1 MTTKDF
7 LVYFFHRPLLVTLF
21 SVQVVPYLILFWSAL
36 VAGYGLLQK
45 KKVMSKI
52 VKYNKFAVIISAH
65 NEEKS
70 LPALLRG
77 VNAEKYPKG
86 CFHIFVLAD
95 HCTDRT
101 VEVAKAFNNVTVLER
116 NLSTQKKG
124 KGALLSWGLKKIIEE
139 KLFSFDAFM
148 FFDADN
154 VPKEDFMERMNESLN
169 SGNEIIQGN
178 RRAAGSFK
186 SPITSWYAI
195 YWVLYNYLF
204 EYSREKLGFSPLV
217 TGTGFVV
224 RKDIIANEGWNT
236 STITEDVEFTIQ
248 QCLKGRRASFNLS
261 AIFYDEQPSNFG
273 VMLNQ
278 LSRWCTGA
286 YQILPKYFK
295 TWAEVFHEKPSK
307 RLIDVLSLLT
317 LGPANSIIFVCS
329 IWINLIMLKNFPLTL
344 IFWLVTL
351 LLQVIATWG
360 ISAYALKQANISM
373 KKISSG
379 FLTFP
384 LFMLMYSIC
393 SLVSLFFPQKN
404 WKKIEHK
411 GISVECVSQKESLT
425 QLGKLPASGCLPQAE
440 SKMTA

>member
-1 MTTKDF
+1 MMIKDF
-7 LVYFFHRPLLVTLF
+7 LVFFFHKPILVTLF
-21 SVQVVPYLILFWSAL
+21 SVQLLPYIVLAWSGL
-36 VAGYGLLQK
+36 VACFGLLQK
-45 KKVMSKI
+45 KKAPAGITV
-52 VKYNKFAVIISAH
+52 YNKFAVIISAH

-70 LPALLRG
+70 LPALLQG
-77 VNAEKYPKG
+77 INAEKYPRG
-86 CFHIFVLAD
+86 YFHIFVLAD

-101 VEVAKAFNNVTVLER
+101 VEVTKSFHNVTVLER
-116 NLSTQKKG
+116 NLETQKKG
-124 KGALLSWGLKKIIEE
+124 KGALLYWGLQKIIDER
-139 KLFSFDAFM
+139 LYNFDAFM

-154 VPKEDFMERMNESLN
+154 VPKSDFMEQMNTSLN

-195 YWVLYNYLF
+195 YWVLYNFLF

-224 RKDIIANEGWNT
+224 KKDIIAKEGWNT
-236 STITEDVEFTIQ
+236 TTITEDVEFTIQ

-273 VMLNQ
+273 VMINQ
-278 LSRWCTGA
+278 LSRWCTGS

-295 TWAEVFHEKPSK
+295 SWTEVFHEKPSK
-307 RLIDVLSLLT
+307 RLIDILNLLT

-329 IWINLIMLKNFPLTL
+329 IWINLVLLKNFPLTL
-344 IFWLVTL
+344 IFWLVTIG
-351 LLQVIATWG
+351 LQVIATWFVT
-360 ISAYALKQANISM
+360 AYAMKQANISM

-384 LFMLMYSIC
+384 IFMLVYSVC
-393 SLVSLFFPQKN
+393 SLVSLFFPQKS

-411 GISVECVSQKESLT
+411 GINIESLP
-425 QLGKLPASGCLPQAE
+425 QSGVE
-440 SKMTA
+440 KTA

>member
-1 MTTKDF
+1 MMIKDF
-7 LVYFFHRPLLVTLF
+7 LVYFFHKPILVTLF
-21 SVQVVPYLILFWSAL
+21 SVQLLPYIVLAWSGL
-36 VAGYGLLQK
+36 VACFGLLQK
-45 KKVMSKI
+45 KKAPARITV
-52 VKYNKFAVIISAH
+52 YNKFAVIISAH

-77 VNAEKYPKG
+77 VNAEKYPRG
-86 CFHIFVLAD
+86 YFHIFVLAD

-101 VEVAKAFNNVTVLER
+101 VEVAKSFHNVTVLER
-116 NLSTQKKG
+116 NLETQKKG
-124 KGALLSWGLKKIIEE
+124 KGALLSWGLKKIIDE
-139 KLFSFDAFM
+139 KLYNFDAFM

-154 VPKEDFMERMNESLN
+154 VPKSDFMEQMNSSLN

-195 YWVLYNYLF
+195 YWVLYNFLF

-224 RKDIIANEGWNT
+224 KKDIIAKEGWNT
-236 STITEDVEFTIQ
+236 TTITEDVEFTIQ

-273 VMLNQ
+273 VMINQ
-278 LSRWCTGA
+278 LSRWCTGS

-295 TWAEVFHEKPSK
+295 SWTEVFHEKPSK
-307 RLIDVLSLLT
+307 RLIDILSLLT

-329 IWINLIMLKNFPLTL
+329 IWINLVLLKNFPLTL
-344 IFWLVTL
+344 IFWLVTIG
-351 LLQVIATWG
+351 LQVIATWFVT
-360 ISAYALKQANISM
+360 AYAMKQANISM

-384 LFMLMYSIC
+384 IFMLVYSVC

-411 GISVECVSQKESLT
+411 GIYISSQFS
-425 QLGKLPASGCLPQAE
+425 
-440 SKMTA
+440 